1 MRRLLLLAAVL
12 CALGATATLTYAA
25 GRKLAATPAAAPTHP
40 APAATVV
47 VPDVRH
53 QAFVF
58 AKGALQDSGFAW
70 RVTGG
75 VHGFPANTVVAQ
87 SPAPGTKLVDTG
99 APLVKL
105 TLARNAKYKQTGE
118 PEDVSPYAPTRL
130 RYANA
135 E

>member
-1 MRRLLLLAAVL
+1 MRRLLLFAAVV

-25 GRKLAATPAAAPTHP
+25 GRKLSTVPAKPPAAAPLR
-40 APAATVV
+40 ATLV

-53 QAFVF
+53 EAFVF
-58 AKGALQDSGFAW
+58 AKGALQDGGFAW

-75 VHGFPANTVVAQ
+75 VHGFPANTVVEQ

-99 APLVKL
+99 APLVTIKL
-105 TLARNAKYKQTGE
+105 TRNGKYKQTGE
-118 PEDVSPYAPTRL
+118 PQDVSPYAPTRL
-130 RYANA
+130 RYADA